1 MCFVLLHP
9 DPQAGIGLL
18 LTPFVAAP
26 LGFATMLVWLAR
38 APGRVGERVM
48 LVLFA
53 LMVASLPMAWIVA
66 EVLQMYGW
74 D

>member
-1 MCFVLLHP
+1 
-9 DPQAGIGLL
+9 
-18 LTPFVAAP
+18 
-26 LGFATMLVWLAR
+26 MLVWLAR